1 MKLYLA
7 DDIYDF
13 QSRDPLPTFI
23 LSFGKVRRCRS
34 PAHRLPL
41 AHRFALPPSIS
52 GFEDCVVLSFLARK
66 KNARIFS
73 RNLVRLNKNRDGTGW
88 ETFQFERT
96 SLNLSLNISIFN
108 SFLKIRFDGTVN
120 LRRRLTRRWEEGG
133 RERRSPLP
141 SAWKRICVRVAKSV
155 LSRGATLHPRLS
167 SGLRAAVN
175 TGSKHNI
182 TNAWGYA

>member
-73 RNLVRLNKNRDGTGW
+73 IWCNLVRLNKNRDGTGW
-88 ETFQFERT
+88 QTFQFERT

-108 SFLKIRFDGTVN
+108 SFLEIRFDGTVN
-120 LRRRLTRRWEEGG
+120 LRRRLTR
-133 RERRSPLP
+133 
-141 SAWKRICVRVAKSV
+141 
-155 LSRGATLHPRLS
+155 
-167 SGLRAAVN
+167 
-175 TGSKHNI
+175 
-182 TNAWGYA
+182 